1 MCLGNTLTDACTH
14 PVLELLEKH
23 CSSGVLFPS
32 AYKGIIS
39 YFAGLQ
45 QKLPAQYKKRTLIEV
60 LKKTLWVKE
69 RNKLISTKNPRNQCG
84 FMVNQMNQV
93 T

>member
-60 LKKTLWVKE
+60 LKQELKALLDPELYIITSL
-69 RNKLISTKNPRNQCG
+69 RNIWMIKS
-84 FMVNQMNQV
+84 
-93 T
+93 